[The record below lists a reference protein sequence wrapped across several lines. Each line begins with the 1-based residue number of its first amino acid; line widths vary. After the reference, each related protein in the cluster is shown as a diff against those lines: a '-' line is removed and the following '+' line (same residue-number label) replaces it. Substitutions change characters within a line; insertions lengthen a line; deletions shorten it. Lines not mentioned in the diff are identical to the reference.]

1 MRADDLFKGCKNA
14 YFKYGG
20 VGIEFAEPLARAGLL
35 KRDPVEIDGQMVN
48 THEVILKFLPSPPRF
63 AHEVEEIIK
72 EGLVSDD
79 GAFVVEALGKKDGK
93 PVRVESHLSAPGF
106 VESFEKFGVTGEQYL
121 TGQGGFLFTK
131 LFVNDQLEDQSGFI
145 SSAELS
151 EEANDKYL
159 EYAAELEITLERRII
174 YDDPYFEEQEPAKEF
189 VPWWEQPTITP
200 VEL

>member
-1 MRADDLFKGCKNA
+1 M
-14 YFKYGG
+14 
-20 VGIEFAEPLARAGLL
+20 GIEFAEPLARAGLL

-131 LFVNDQLEDQSGFI
+131 LFVNDQLENQSGFI